1 MPELKEYLEKAK
13 LTRYVPPTIPLE
25 NWDRTEIF
33 YGAISETMTSKYQ
46 LKAALLICDMFPP
59 LKLFFKSQLKS
70 YMKVMGERSSCNTS
84 TMSQAK

>member
-1 MPELKEYLEKAK
+1 MPELKEYLEQAK
-13 LTRYVPPTIPLE
+13 LTKYTPSSIPLDQ
-25 NWDRTEIF
+25 WDRTEIF

-70 YMKVMGERSSCNTS
+70 YMKVMNERSSS
-84 TMSQAK
+84 SMSQVQI